1 MGRTKKRKKTTQSK
15 TPERLVV
22 DHRELATILAR
33 LEQLQGADGRISEQD
48 FAALKAVAETLA
60 FLTQEL
66 ESKGIT
72 LRKLRKLVFGPASEK
87 GDHVCPKDP
96 DQPGGDQGGIR
107 ADGGKPEAGGTGSE
121 AGKATAGS
129 APQGEEE
136 SEPKKRR
143 KGESHGR
150 FPASAYTGAEKVEVA
165 LEWARSGMPCPECP
179 NGKIYPLPEPKVI
192 VRVTAVAPLKA
203 TVYRLA
209 RWRCNA
215 CSEIFTAPAPEGVG
229 TEKYDEAAAALIALF
244 RYDVGLPFSR
254 IEKLEKGFGIPT
266 ARPNWATPRYGF
278 GVPRG
283 DPSVPPSRGAT
294 GPHPLPAPPQAR
306 RPFLFL

>member
-1 MGRTKKRKKTTQSK
+1 M
-15 TPERLVV
+15 V

-66 ESKGIT
+66 ESKDIT
-72 LRKLRKLVFGPASEK
+72 LRKLRKLIFGPTSEK
-87 GDHVCPKDP
+87 GDYVCPKDP
-96 DQPGGDQGGIR
+96 GQAGGDQGGNR
-107 ADGGKPEAGGTGSE
+107 ADGGKPEAAGTGSE
-121 AGKATAGS
+121 AGKATGGS

-136 SEPKKRR
+136 S
-143 KGESHGR
+143 
-150 FPASAYTGAEKVEVA
+150 
-165 LEWARSGMPCPECP
+165 
-179 NGKIYPLPEPKVI
+179 EPKVI

-229 TEKYDEAAAALIALF
+229 TI
-244 RYDVGLPFSR
+244 RR
-254 IEKLEKGFGIPT
+254 ITPSIPHRVV
-266 ARPNWATPRYGF
+266 A
-278 GVPRG
+278 
-283 DPSVPPSRGAT
+283 
-294 GPHPLPAPPQAR
+294 PL
-306 RPFLFL
+306 